1 MRFGI
6 DFGIIL
12 GACYNYFRVFS
23 TLVFASIFYRF
34 LVGTGRFLNGRTDG
48 STSRTDGSTRTVA
61 VERSV
66 LPEWSVPER

>member
-6 DFGIIL
+6 DSGIIL
-12 GACYNYFRVFS
+12 K
-23 TLVFASIFYRF
+23 
-34 LVGTGRFLNGRTDG
+34 NGRGRTVG
-48 STSRTDGSTRTVA
+48 STSRTDGSTSMVV